1 VEFQDYGELDCVF
14 DGGFGRCRGIA
25 GFPLTVVAVPSDGSQ
40 VFLEWQGMSCP
51 IAGIT
56 EATYT
61 FTTPGGDYQCEAVFE
76 TNI

>member
-1 VEFQDYGELDCVF
+1 
-14 DGGFGRCRGIA
+14 
-25 GFPLTVVAVPSDGSQ
+25 
-40 VFLEWQGMSCP
+40 MSCP